1 MEHSSSQRDPH
12 CYDRSEVSKNFQ
24 SFLLTLHITTLPCTF
39 RIVRL
44 LLQYSNQ
51 LDLNAGDANKNTALH
66 MACEDGNLEIG
77 RLLLEAGADRDAL
90 NKWEKT
96 PDQMADP
103 QVAKAVQGLMVAP

>member
-1 MEHSSSQRDPH
+1 M
-12 CYDRSEVSKNFQ
+12 
-24 SFLLTLHITTLPCTF
+24 
-39 RIVRL
+39 

>member
-1 MEHSSSQRDPH
+1 MGRLWP
-12 CYDRSEVSKNFQ
+12 
-24 SFLLTLHITTLPCTF
+24 SFHVLIYLPWLNCTDF
-39 RIVRL
+39 DFNCVPSALRIVRL